1 MLLRGKKGGQEGAP
15 KRKLKNLLLRT
26 RKLEHLAD
34 ENEIEL
40 ESKENSIKKWSSKSN
55 PSRFAWLLRLK
66 KGNQAGLSQAGGWGG
81 WRGFSPLSFWP
92 NSSSYLNQGQG
103 GRLCPPQY
111 YEPPGFSDLATALSR
126 HTKRKLKNMPNVT
139 VILPNSS
146 FVFQIF

>member
-1 MLLRGKKGGQEGAP
+1 MLLKGKKGGQVGAP

-26 RKLEHLAD
+26 RKLENLAD

-40 ESKENSIKKWSSKSN
+40 ESKENIKKWSSKSN
-55 PSRFAWLLRLK
+55 PSKLAWLLRLK
-66 KGNQAGLSQAGGWGG
+66 KGNQAGLSQAGGWG
-81 WRGFSPLSFWP
+81 GFSPLSFWP

-146 FVFQIF
+146 FVFQTF

>member
-1 MLLRGKKGGQEGAP
+1 MLLKGKKGGQVGAP

-40 ESKENSIKKWSSKSN
+40 ESKENIKKWSSKSN
-55 PSRFAWLLRLK
+55 PSKLAWLLRLK

-81 WRGFSPLSFWP
+81 FSPLSFWP
-92 NSSSYLNQGQG
+92 NSSPYLNQG

-111 YEPPGFSDLATALSR
+111 YEPHGFSDIATAL
-126 HTKRKLKNMPNVT
+126 
-139 VILPNSS
+139 
-146 FVFQIF
+146 F